1 MFSFRDLPIKYKLT
15 LLSVLAS
22 SSALILACASF
33 VIYDMQ
39 TFRAE
44 MVQRLSTQAKIVGY
58 NSAAALLFHD
68 SKSAN
73 ETLAALGAEPD
84 IVAAGIY
91 SPAGKS
97 FATHRLQNGNES
109 VTALPAALQA
119 TKEEEHRFADGYL
132 ELSQPII
139 YQGEN
144 VGTIHIRASLG
155 VMKTRLLRYFGIAA
169 VVLLISIP
177 ASMLIS
183 QRLQQRI
190 SRPIL
195 ALADTAKTISIDKDY
210 SVRATA
216 SSRDEVGHLVSTFND
231 MLARIQEQ
239 NAALQKAHDESE
251 RHVMERTAEL
261 EAANK
266 ELESFSYSV
275 SHDLRAPLRGI
286 DGFSQALL
294 EDYGDR
300 LDSQGKN
307 YLQRVRAASQRM
319 AELIDDM
326 LSLSRVSRGEMKR
339 QSVDLGALARSIA
352 IELHIADSQ
361 RQVEFII
368 APELPASGDARLL
381 RVVMENLLRNAWK
394 FTGKNS
400 TAKIEVG
407 VDRRNGQ
414 PIYFVRDDGAGFDMA
429 YTEKLFGAFQRLH
442 SSVEFQGTGIGLAT
456 VQRVIRRHGGRVWA
470 EGKVGQGATFYFT
483 L

>member
-1 MFSFRDLPIKYKLT
+1 MFSFRNLPIKYKLT

-22 SSALILACASF
+22 SSALVLACASF

-39 TFRAE
+39 IFRAE
-44 MVQRLSTQAKIVGY
+44 MVQQLSTQAKIVGY

-73 ETLAALGAEPD
+73 ETLAALSAEPD
-84 IVAAGIY
+84 SVAAGIY

-97 FATHRLQNGNES
+97 FATYRQNGAES
-109 VTALPAALQA
+109 ATALPAALQA
-119 TKEEEHRFADGYL
+119 TNKADHRFAGGYL
-132 ELSQPII
+132 ELLRPII

-144 VGTIHIRASLG
+144 VGAIHIRASLG
-155 VMKTRLLRYFGIAA
+155 AMKTRLLRYIGIAA
-169 VVLLISIP
+169 MVLLISIP
-177 ASMLIS
+177 ASILIS

-190 SRPIL
+190 SRPIA
-195 ALADTAKTISIDKDY
+195 ALAETAKTISRDKDY

-216 SSRDEVGHLVSTFND
+216 NSRDEVGHLVLTFND

-239 NAALQKAHDESE
+239 NAELQRARDE
-251 RHVMERTAEL
+251 MEQRVIARTVQL

-294 EDYGDR
+294 EDYGDH
-300 LDSQGKN
+300 LDAQGKS

-326 LSLSRVSRGEMKR
+326 LSLSRVSRGEMKS
-339 QSVDLGALARSIA
+339 QAVDLGALAQSIA
-352 IELHIADSQ
+352 AELQSADRR
-361 RQVEFII
+361 RQVEFTI
-368 APELPASGDARLL
+368 AAGLLAKGDARLL
-381 RVVMENLLRNAWK
+381 RVVLENLLRNAWK

-407 VDRRNGQ
+407 VDRQNGQ
-414 PIYFVRDDGAGFDMA
+414 PVYFVRDDGAGFDMA
-429 YTEKLFGAFQRLH
+429 YAEKLFGAFQRLH
-442 SSVEFQGTGIGLAT
+442 SSTEFQGTGIGLAT

-470 EGKVGQGATFYFT
+470 ESKVGQGATFYFT

>member
-1 MFSFRDLPIKYKLT
+1 MFSFRNLPIKYKLT

-33 VIYDMQ
+33 VTYDMQ

-44 MVQRLSTQAKIVGY
+44 MVQQLSTQAKIVGY

-73 ETLAALGAEPD
+73 ETLAALSAEPD

-97 FATHRLQNGNES
+97 FAIYRQNGDENA
-109 VTALPAALQA
+109 TALPAALQA
-119 TKEEEHRFADGYL
+119 TNKAEHRFAGGYL
-132 ELSQPII
+132 ELLRPII

-144 VGTIHIRASLG
+144 VGAIHIRASLG
-155 VMKTRLLRYFGIAA
+155 AMKTRLLRYIGIAA
-169 VVLLISIP
+169 MVLLISIP
-177 ASMLIS
+177 ASILIS

-190 SRPIL
+190 SRPIA
-195 ALADTAKTISIDKDY
+195 ALAETAKTISRDKDY

-216 SSRDEVGHLVSTFND
+216 NSRDEIGHLVLTFND

-239 NAALQKAHDESE
+239 NAELQRARDEME
-251 RHVMERTAEL
+251 QHVIARTAQL

-300 LDSQGKN
+300 LDAQGKS

-326 LSLSRVSRGEMKR
+326 LSLSRVSRGEMKS
-339 QSVDLGALARSIA
+339 QAVDLGALAQSVA
-352 IELHIADSQ
+352 AELQSADRR
-361 RQVEFII
+361 RQVEFTI
-368 APELPASGDARLL
+368 AAGLVAQGDARLL
-381 RVVMENLLRNAWK
+381 RVVLENLLRNAWK

-407 VDRRNGQ
+407 VDRQNGQ
-414 PIYFVRDDGAGFDMA
+414 PVYFVRDDGAGFDMA
-429 YTEKLFGAFQRLH
+429 YAEKLFGAFQRLH
-442 SSVEFQGTGIGLAT
+442 SSTEFQGTGIGLAT

-470 EGKVGQGATFYFT
+470 ESKVGQGATFYFT

>member
-1 MFSFRDLPIKYKLT
+1 MFSFRNLPIKYKLT

-22 SSALILACASF
+22 TSALILACASF
-33 VIYDMQ
+33 VTYDMQ

-44 MVQRLSTQAKIVGY
+44 MVQQLSTQAKIVGY

-73 ETLAALGAEPD
+73 ETLAALSAEPD

-97 FATHRLQNGNES
+97 FATYRLQNGNES
-109 VTALPAALQA
+109 ATALPAALQA
-119 TKEEEHRFADGYL
+119 TNKAEHRFAGGYL
-132 ELSQPII
+132 ELSRPII

-144 VGTIHIRASLG
+144 VGAIHIRASLG
-155 VMKTRLLRYFGIAA
+155 AMKTRLLRYIGIAA
-169 VVLLISIP
+169 MVLLISIP
-177 ASMLIS
+177 ASILIS

-190 SRPIL
+190 SRPIA
-195 ALADTAKTISIDKDY
+195 ALAETAKMISRDKDY

-216 SSRDEVGHLVSTFND
+216 NSRDEVGHLVLTFND

-239 NAALQKAHDESE
+239 NAELQRARDE
-251 RHVMERTAEL
+251 MEQRVIARTVQL

-300 LDSQGKN
+300 LDAQGKS

-326 LSLSRVSRGEMKR
+326 LSLSRVSRGEMK
-339 QSVDLGALARSIA
+339 SETVDLGALAQNIA
-352 IELHIADSQ
+352 AELQNVDRR
-361 RQVEFII
+361 RQVEFTI
-368 APELPASGDARLL
+368 AAGLLAKGDARLL
-381 RVVMENLLRNAWK
+381 RVVLENLLRNAWK

-407 VDRRNGQ
+407 VDRQNGQ
-414 PIYFVRDDGAGFDMA
+414 PVYFVRDDGAGFDMA
-429 YTEKLFGAFQRLH
+429 YAEKLFGAFQRLH
-442 SSVEFQGTGIGLAT
+442 SSTEFQGTGIGLAT

-470 EGKVGQGATFYFT
+470 ESKVGQGATFYFT

>member
-1 MFSFRDLPIKYKLT
+1 MFSFRNLPIKYKLT

-44 MVQRLSTQAKIVGY
+44 MVQQLSTQAKIVGY

-68 SKSAN
+68 SKSSN
-73 ETLAALGAEPD
+73 ETLAALSAEPD

-91 SPAGKS
+91 SPVGKS
-97 FATHRLQNGNES
+97 FATYRLQNGDERA
-109 VTALPAALQA
+109 TALPAALQA
-119 TKEEEHRFADGYL
+119 TNKAEHRFAGGYL
-132 ELSQPII
+132 ELSRPII

-144 VGTIHIRASLG
+144 IGTIHIRASLD
-155 VMKTRLLRYFGIAA
+155 VMTNRLLRYIGIAT

-177 ASMLIS
+177 ASIVIS
-183 QRLQQRI
+183 QRLQRRI
-190 SRPIL
+190 SRPIA
-195 ALADTAKTISIDKDY
+195 ALAETAKTISIDKDY

-216 SSRDEVGHLVSTFND
+216 SSRDEVGHLVLTFND

-239 NAALQKAHDESE
+239 NAELQGARDE
-251 RHVMERTAEL
+251 MEQRVIARTAQL
-261 EAANK
+261 EIANK

-300 LDSQGKN
+300 LDAQGKS

-326 LSLSRVSRGEMKR
+326 LSLSRVSRGEMK
-339 QSVDLGALARSIA
+339 SETVDLGALAQSVA
-352 IELHIADSQ
+352 VELQNADRL
-361 RQVEFII
+361 RQVEFTI
-368 APELPASGDARLL
+368 AAGLLAKGDARLL
-381 RVVMENLLRNAWK
+381 RVVLENLLRNAWK

-400 TAKIEVG
+400 AAKIEVG
-407 VDRRNGQ
+407 VDRQNGQ
-414 PIYFVRDDGAGFDMA
+414 PVYFVRDDGAGFDMA
-429 YTEKLFGAFQRLH
+429 YAEKLFGAFQRLH
-442 SSVEFQGTGIGLAT
+442 SSAEFQGTGIGLAT

-470 EGKVGQGATFYFT
+470 ESKVGQGATFYFT

>member
-1 MFSFRDLPIKYKLT
+1 MFSFRNLPIKYKLT

-22 SSALILACASF
+22 TSALILACASF
-33 VIYDMQ
+33 VTYDMQ

-44 MVQRLSTQAKIVGY
+44 MVQQLSTQAKIVGY

-73 ETLAALGAEPD
+73 ETLAALSAEPD

-97 FATHRLQNGNES
+97 FAIYRQNGDES
-109 VTALPAALQA
+109 ATALPAALQA
-119 TKEEEHRFADGYL
+119 TNKAEHRFAGGYL
-132 ELSQPII
+132 ELSRPII

-144 VGTIHIRASLG
+144 VGAIHIRASLG
-155 VMKTRLLRYFGIAA
+155 AMKTRLLRYIGIAA
-169 VVLLISIP
+169 MVLLISIP
-177 ASMLIS
+177 ASILIS

-190 SRPIL
+190 SRPIA
-195 ALADTAKTISIDKDY
+195 ALAETAKMISRDKDY

-216 SSRDEVGHLVSTFND
+216 NSRDEVGHLVLTFND

-239 NAALQKAHDESE
+239 NAELQRARDEME
-251 RHVMERTAEL
+251 QHVIARTAQL

-300 LDSQGKN
+300 LDAQGKS

-326 LSLSRVSRGEMKR
+326 LSLSRVSRGEMKS
-339 QSVDLGALARSIA
+339 QAVDLGALAQSIA
-352 IELHIADSQ
+352 AELQSADRR
-361 RQVEFII
+361 RQVEFTV
-368 APELPASGDARLL
+368 AAGLVAQGDARLL
-381 RVVMENLLRNAWK
+381 RVVLENLLRNAWK

-407 VDRRNGQ
+407 VDRQNGQ
-414 PIYFVRDDGAGFDMA
+414 PVYFVRDDGAGFDMA
-429 YTEKLFGAFQRLH
+429 YAEKLFGAFQRLH
-442 SSVEFQGTGIGLAT
+442 SSTEFQGTGIGLAT

-470 EGKVGQGATFYFT
+470 ESKVGQGATFYFT

>member
-1 MFSFRDLPIKYKLT
+1 MISFRNLPIKYKLT

-22 SSALILACASF
+22 SSALILACVSF

-44 MVQRLSTQAKIVGY
+44 MVQQLSTQAKIIGY

-73 ETLAALGAEPD
+73 ETLAALSAEPD
-84 IVAAGIY
+84 VVAAGIY

-97 FATHRLQNGNES
+97 FAIYRQNGDES
-109 VTALPAALQA
+109 ATALPAALQA
-119 TKEEEHRFADGYL
+119 TNKAERRFAGGYL
-132 ELSQPII
+132 ELLRPII

-144 VGTIHIRASLG
+144 VGAIRIRASLG
-155 VMKTRLLRYFGIAA
+155 AMKTRQQRYIGIAA
-169 VVLLISIP
+169 MVLLISIP
-177 ASMLIS
+177 ASILIS

-190 SRPIL
+190 SRPIA
-195 ALADTAKTISIDKDY
+195 ALAETAKTISRDKDY

-239 NAALQKAHDESE
+239 NAELQRARDEME
-251 RHVMERTAEL
+251 QHVIARTAQL

-300 LDSQGKN
+300 LDAQGKS

-326 LSLSRVSRGEMKR
+326 LSLSRVSRGEMK
-339 QSVDLGALARSIA
+339 SETVDLGALAQNIA
-352 IELHIADSQ
+352 AELQSADRR
-361 RQVEFII
+361 RQVEFTI
-368 APELPASGDARLL
+368 AAGLLAKGDTRLL
-381 RVVMENLLRNAWK
+381 RVVLENLLRNAWK

-407 VDRRNGQ
+407 VDRQNGQ
-414 PIYFVRDDGAGFDMA
+414 PVYFVRDDGAGFDMA
-429 YTEKLFGAFQRLH
+429 YAEKLFGAFQRLH
-442 SSVEFQGTGIGLAT
+442 SSTEFQGTGIGLAT

-470 EGKVGQGATFYFT
+470 ESKVGQGATFYFT

>member
-1 MFSFRDLPIKYKLT
+1 MFSFRNLPIKYKLT

-33 VIYDMQ
+33 VTYDMQ

-44 MVQRLSTQAKIVGY
+44 MVQQLSTQAKIVGY

-73 ETLAALGAEPD
+73 ETLAALSAEPD

-97 FATHRLQNGNES
+97 FAIYRQNGDES
-109 VTALPAALQA
+109 ATALPAALQA
-119 TKEEEHRFADGYL
+119 TNKAEHRFAGGYL
-132 ELSQPII
+132 ELLRPII

-144 VGTIHIRASLG
+144 VGAIHIRASLG
-155 VMKTRLLRYFGIAA
+155 AMKTRLLRYIGIAA
-169 VVLLISIP
+169 MVLLISIP
-177 ASMLIS
+177 ASILIS

-190 SRPIL
+190 SRPIA
-195 ALADTAKTISIDKDY
+195 ALAETAKTISRDKDY

-216 SSRDEVGHLVSTFND
+216 NSRDEVGHLVLTFND

-239 NAALQKAHDESE
+239 NAELQRARDEME
-251 RHVMERTAEL
+251 QHVIARTAQL

-300 LDSQGKN
+300 LDAQGKS

-326 LSLSRVSRGEMKR
+326 LSLSRVSRGEMK
-339 QSVDLGALARSIA
+339 SETVNLGALAQSIA
-352 IELHIADSQ
+352 AELQSAD
-361 RQVEFII
+361 RRRTVEFTI
-368 APELPASGDARLL
+368 AAGLVVRGDTRLL
-381 RVVMENLLRNAWK
+381 RVVLENLLRNAWK

-400 TAKIEVG
+400 MAKIEVG
-407 VDRRNGQ
+407 VDRQNGQ
-414 PIYFVRDDGAGFDMA
+414 PVYFVRDDGAGFDMA
-429 YTEKLFGAFQRLH
+429 YAEKLFGAFQRLH
-442 SSVEFQGTGIGLAT
+442 SSTEFQGTGIGLAT

-470 EGKVGQGATFYFT
+470 ESKVGQGATFYFT

>member
-1 MFSFRDLPIKYKLT
+1 MFSFRNLPIKYKLT

-22 SSALILACASF
+22 SSALVLACASF
-33 VIYDMQ
+33 VTYDMQ

-44 MVQRLSTQAKIVGY
+44 MVQQLSTQAKIVGF

-73 ETLAALGAEPD
+73 ETLAALSAEPD

-97 FATHRLQNGNES
+97 FAIYRQNGDES
-109 VTALPAALQA
+109 ATALPAALQA
-119 TKEEEHRFADGYL
+119 TNKAEHRFAGGYL
-132 ELSQPII
+132 ELSRPII

-144 VGTIHIRASLG
+144 VGAIHIRASLG
-155 VMKTRLLRYFGIAA
+155 AMKTRMLRYIGIAA
-169 VVLLISIP
+169 MVLLISIP
-177 ASMLIS
+177 ASILIS
-183 QRLQQRI
+183 RSLQQRI
-190 SRPIL
+190 SRPIA
-195 ALADTAKTISIDKDY
+195 ALAETAKTISRDKDY

-216 SSRDEVGHLVSTFND
+216 NSRDEVGHLVLTFND

-239 NAALQKAHDESE
+239 NAELQKARDE
-251 RHVMERTAEL
+251 MEQRVIARTVQL

-294 EDYGDR
+294 EDYDDR
-300 LDSQGKN
+300 LDAQGKS

-326 LSLSRVSRGEMKR
+326 LSLSRVSRGEMK
-339 QSVDLGALARSIA
+339 SETVDLGALAQNIA
-352 IELHIADSQ
+352 AELQNVDRR
-361 RQVEFII
+361 RQVEFTI
-368 APELPASGDARLL
+368 AAGLLAKGDARLL
-381 RVVMENLLRNAWK
+381 RVVLENLLRNAWK

-407 VDRRNGQ
+407 VDRQNGQ
-414 PIYFVRDDGAGFDMA
+414 PVYFVRDDGAGFDMA
-429 YTEKLFGAFQRLH
+429 YAEKLFGAFQRLH
-442 SSVEFQGTGIGLAT
+442 SSTEFQGTGIGLAT

-470 EGKVGQGATFYFT
+470 ESKVGQGATFYFT

>member
-1 MFSFRDLPIKYKLT
+1 MFSFRNLPIKYKLT

-22 SSALILACASF
+22 SSALVLACASF

-39 TFRAE
+39 IFRAE
-44 MVQRLSTQAKIVGY
+44 MVQQLSTQAKIVGY

-73 ETLAALGAEPD
+73 ETLAALSAEPD

-97 FATHRLQNGNES
+97 FATYRQNGAES
-109 VTALPAALQA
+109 ATALPAALQA
-119 TKEEEHRFADGYL
+119 TNKADHRFAGGYL
-132 ELSQPII
+132 ELLRPII

-144 VGTIHIRASLG
+144 VGAIHIRASLG
-155 VMKTRLLRYFGIAA
+155 AMKTRMLRYIGIAA
-169 VVLLISIP
+169 MVLLISIP
-177 ASMLIS
+177 ASILIS
-183 QRLQQRI
+183 RSLQQRI
-190 SRPIL
+190 SRPIA
-195 ALADTAKTISIDKDY
+195 ALAETAKTISRDKDY

-216 SSRDEVGHLVSTFND
+216 NSRDEVGHLVLTFND

-239 NAALQKAHDESE
+239 NAELQRARDE
-251 RHVMERTAEL
+251 MEQRVIARTVQL

-294 EDYGDR
+294 EDYGDH
-300 LDSQGKN
+300 LDAQGKS

-326 LSLSRVSRGEMKR
+326 LSLSRVSRGEMK
-339 QSVDLGALARSIA
+339 SETVDLGALAQNIA
-352 IELHIADSQ
+352 AELQNADRR
-361 RQVEFII
+361 RQVEFTI
-368 APELPASGDARLL
+368 AAGLLAKGDTRLL
-381 RVVMENLLRNAWK
+381 RVVLENLLRNAWK

-407 VDRRNGQ
+407 VDRQNGQ
-414 PIYFVRDDGAGFDMA
+414 AVYFVRDDGAGFDMA
-429 YTEKLFGAFQRLH
+429 FAEKLFGAFQRLH
-442 SSVEFQGTGIGLAT
+442 SSTEFQGTGIGLAT

-470 EGKVGQGATFYFT
+470 ESKVGQGATFYFT